1 MVLVF
6 FATGILFLFN
16 NNIYASE
23 IFYDSNTVI
32 GQTINYLDES
42 ANLDGF
48 SYNTNEVE
56 LKPKIFDFTKYDIPI
71 ERKKIVSSWK
81 INSSCAVG
89 MDSLKKNLNNFFD
102 YNSLNGMQI
111 DDKILTFKILN
122 KYKVLKELSYSEMN
136 NSVFFQTYAKFYD
149 SEHTLLDF
157 SSSKYSNYL
166 FSGILE
172 KLDELNSSNPTDSQI
187 EEFFK
192 KYGTH
197 VIVDASYGAFYEA
210 SLLYKNTSIVN
221 ASELEIKNTL
231 KSGLELITSG
241 GVANS
246 NFQSKFGSYFN

>member
-1 MVLVF
+1 
-6 FATGILFLFN
+6 
-16 NNIYASE
+16 
-23 IFYDSNTVI
+23 
-32 GQTINYLDES
+32 
-42 ANLDGF
+42 
-48 SYNTNEVE
+48 
-56 LKPKIFDFTKYDIPI
+56 
-71 ERKKIVSSWK
+71 
-81 INSSCAVG
+81 